1 MRRPSKPLL
10 IAGIPIA
17 GLALTSYHGS
27 GRGGGASAWSPP
39 PVSSTTAAA
48 STRSSRSSS
57 SVVLLH
63 SSTDTNTDEIDL
75 TSLNLTP
82 ELTMMTTA
90 FSSIPDEKTRHKQLL
105 YMASKLPSVDNM
117 RETLMIGENKVPGC
131 LSTVYV
137 DCTLDKK
144 KVDDGDVG
152 DSGEG
157 DVMVVNY
164 HGDSDGLL
172 TKGLLAL
179 LIRGLNGN
187 TPQSIQKVDPNFI
200 QVAKISQTLTPGR
213 NNGFLNMLAV
223 MKRKAMEKLE
233 EYESGIVS
241 DGSDGEGEE
250 VVVNEKEENVQQQE
264 EDDSIDNKNNDSIVT
279 SFDEIEGKPMYNTI
293 MSTLIPILKPTSI
306 SLIDNSPQHAGHAG
320 SKGWAESGES
330 HFALHIVAEVFDGLS
345 LVKRHQLIYMLLGD
359 TMEKIHALEIK
370 AMSPDEV

>member
-1 MRRPSKPLL
+1 M
-10 IAGIPIA
+10 
-17 GLALTSYHGS
+17 
-27 GRGGGASAWSPP
+27 
-39 PVSSTTAAA
+39 V
-48 STRSSRSSS
+48 
-57 SVVLLH
+57 
-63 SSTDTNTDEIDL
+63 
-75 TSLNLTP
+75 
-82 ELTMMTTA
+82 
-90 FSSIPDEKTRHKQLL
+90 
-105 YMASKLPSVDNM
+105 
-117 RETLMIGENKVPGC
+117 GENKVPGC

-144 KVDDGDVG
+144 KDNGDDSG

-187 TPQSIQKVDPNFI
+187 TPQSIQNVDPNFI

-233 EYESGIVS
+233 EYESGTENGGK
-241 DGSDGEGEE
+241 GSEGEE
-250 VVVNEKEENVQQQE
+250 VVVNEKEESVQHQE
-264 EDDSIDNKNNDSIVT
+264 EVEEEDNNSNNNSIVT

-306 SLIDNSPQHAGHAG
+306 SLIDNSSQHAGHAG

-330 HFALHIVAEVFDGLS
+330 HFALTIVADVFDGLS

>member
-1 MRRPSKPLL
+1 
-10 IAGIPIA
+10 
-17 GLALTSYHGS
+17 
-27 GRGGGASAWSPP
+27 
-39 PVSSTTAAA
+39 
-48 STRSSRSSS
+48 
-57 SVVLLH
+57 
-63 SSTDTNTDEIDL
+63 
-75 TSLNLTP
+75 
-82 ELTMMTTA
+82 MMTTA

-105 YMASKLPSVDNM
+105 YMASKLPSVDDR

-137 DCTLDKK
+137 DCTLEKK
-144 KVDDGDVG
+144 KVDGDDSDNNSGDG
-152 DSGEG
+152 G

-187 TPQSIQKVDPNFI
+187 TPQSIQNVDPNFI

-233 EYESGIVS
+233 EYEGGIVS
-241 DGSDGEGEE
+241 GGSDGEGEE

-264 EDDSIDNKNNDSIVT
+264 EEDDSIDNDSIVT
-279 SFDEIEGKPMYNTI
+279 SFDEIEGKPMYNII

-306 SLIDNSPQHAGHAG
+306 SLIDNSSQHAGHAG

-330 HFALHIVAEVFDGLS
+330 HFALTIVAEVFDGLS

>member
-1 MRRPSKPLL
+1 
-10 IAGIPIA
+10 
-17 GLALTSYHGS
+17 
-27 GRGGGASAWSPP
+27 
-39 PVSSTTAAA
+39 
-48 STRSSRSSS
+48 
-57 SVVLLH
+57 
-63 SSTDTNTDEIDL
+63 
-75 TSLNLTP
+75 
-82 ELTMMTTA
+82 MTTA